1 MKSVIVVVFLLLP
14 LLGTLQAKN
23 IPHDIQ
29 PYISNTPLSKLKNI
43 SDIKRNYKALQKL
56 SVRVVSFKEGRYYWK
71 MLLVTNPKRNR
82 GPFMFLPHDNENSAF
97 DTAVYAT
104 TKYGGG
110 FLAVM
115 SKGRRYFMRQD
126 PNRNFGDSQQSAR
139 VCRQQH
145 APAPLYSHIVFG
157 IIDTYRS
164 SGMPYL
170 ALHNNKDGYSANGGS
185 GGVSILKSTKTVQAY
200 PASNHITTSTRGL
213 KDEDSLVYI
222 ASKSSKPN
230 RNKLKRLLRAGLN
243 TKYEVISSRTNDCS
257 MSNYVILQR
266 GTDRY
271 YNIETEH
278 GDTATQKK
286 MFDILMKI
294 K

>member
-1 MKSVIVVVFLLLP
+1 MKSIIVVALLLLP

-23 IPHDIQ
+23 IPKDIQ
-29 PYISNTPLSKLKNI
+29 PYISTIPLSKLRNI
-43 SDIKRNYKALQKL
+43 SDIKRNYKAMQRL
-56 SVRVVSFKEGRYYWK
+56 SVKVVSFKEGKYYWK
-71 MLLVTNPKRNR
+71 MLLVTNPKRTR

-126 PNRNFGDSQQSAR
+126 PNRNFGDSTQTAR
-139 VCRQQH
+139 VCNQQH
-145 APAPLYSHIVFG
+145 YPAPLYSRIVFG

-164 SGMPYL
+164 SSMPYI

-200 PASNHITTSTRGL
+200 PASDHITTSSKGL
-213 KDEDSLVYI
+213 QDEDSLVYI
-222 ASKSSKPN
+222 AGKSKKPSHSKL
-230 RNKLKRLLRAGLN
+230 NKLLSAGLN
-243 TKYEVISSRTNDCS
+243 TKYEVINSRLNDCS
-257 MSNYVILQR
+257 MSNYVVLQK
-266 GTDRY
+266 GTSRY

-278 GDTATQKK
+278 GHTATQKK
-286 MFDILMKI
+286 MFDILMRI